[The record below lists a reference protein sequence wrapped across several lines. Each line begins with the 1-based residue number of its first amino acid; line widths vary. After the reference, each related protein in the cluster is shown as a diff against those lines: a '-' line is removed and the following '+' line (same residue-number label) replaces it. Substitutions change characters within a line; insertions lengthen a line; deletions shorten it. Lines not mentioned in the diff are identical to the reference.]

1 MGKIHS
7 YETLGGLDGPGLRTV
22 VFFQGCPMRCKY
34 CHNPDALAS
43 DGGNEVSA
51 EEVVAYVSRYK
62 NYFGADGGVTLSGG
76 DPLFQKAFCLEVMQ
90 AFKAAK
96 INIALDTS
104 GCIFDEKCLDLA
116 DIVLLDIKRNHP
128 RDYKEL
134 CDYPMDNLLKT
145 LNYLKRNKRRFWV
158 RQVIVPGMNDDVR
171 NVEDL
176 CRLAVGAEKIQL
188 LGYHTMAVEKYKE
201 LGIPYALDGM
211 PPLDSEKL
219 NELQDCADRILAES
233 KSET

>member
-1 MGKIHS
+1 MGRIHS

-34 CHNPDALAS
+34 CHNPDALAG
-43 DGGNEVSA
+43 DGGSEVSA
-51 EEVVAYVSRYK
+51 EEVVSYVKRYK

-76 DPLFQKAFCLEVMQ
+76 DPLFQKAFCLEIMQ
-90 AFKAAK
+90 ALKAEG

-104 GCIFDEKCLDLA
+104 GCVYDEKCLDLA

-134 CDYPMDNLLKT
+134 CSFPMDNLLKT

-158 RQVIVPGMNDDVR
+158 RQVIVPELNDDER
-171 NVEDL
+171 NVDDL
-176 CRLAVGAEKIQL
+176 CRLSNGAERVQL
-188 LGYHTMAVEKYKE
+188 LAYHTMAESKYKE
-201 LGIPYALDGM
+201 LGIPYPLEGV
-211 PPLDSEKL
+211 PPLSL
-219 NELQDCADRILAES
+219 ARLAELQAYADKVFAEL
-233 KSET
+233 KGAN